1 MNSMYVQTKIFIY
14 LCLLP
19 NTCIVLSFSLNWVDS
34 FLPLKDIWALQ
45 HTLAGSKTPL
55 VYKLQ
60 SYDSIIALIISGV
73 PQGTVLGPILFLIFI
88 NDIYLCI
95 KHSTIRCF
103 EDDTSLLK
111 AICNEADVT
120 TLQSDLDSV
129 IKWSVTNKMNLHED
143 KFEFI
148 CNRSTKSNCMPVFPL
163 HYIKWKYPSSCRDCS
178 GSRYH
183 SIWRFVLGSLYKYNM
198 WQSTA
203 NVSMGF

>member
-1 MNSMYVQTKIFIY
+1 MHSMYVQTKIFIY

-19 NTCIVLSFSLNWVDS
+19 NTCIVLSFSLNWADG
-34 FLPLKDIWALQ
+34 FLPLKDIWVLQ
-45 HTLAGSKTPL
+45 HTLAESKTPL

-60 SYDSIIALIISGV
+60 SYVLIIALIISGV

-103 EDDTSLLK
+103 ADDTSLLK

-129 IKWSVTNKMNLHED
+129 IKWSVTNNMTVHED

-148 CNRSTKSNCMPVFPL
+148 CHRSTKSNMLCELPTVCQFFQYTRSNGSTLHPV
-163 HYIKWKYPSSCRDCS
+163 KTVRD
-178 GSRYH
+178 H
-183 SIWRFVLGSLYKYNM
+183 SI
-198 WQSTA
+198 
-203 NVSMGF
+203 